1 MWCLLQ
7 DLEMW
12 ELCALGEDGSDAL
25 ISEFKAVFHQGAIE
39 AQRADVNPVIT
50 SVSFKQKGGEC

>member
-25 ISEFKAVFHQGAIE
+25 IAEFKAVFHQGAIE
-39 AQRADVNPVIT
+39 AQRADRQPRHHF
-50 SVSFKQKGGEC
+50 FKLKGGKY